1 MLCFRVLSFVL
12 HGHHELLGQVT
23 DDKGILRV
31 YRGVVD
37 GVGVVGTITVYLSFA
52 IAGPVFAVLLF
63 DHGYDKFN
71 SYCLVIEQHVW
82 IELIL

>member
-1 MLCFRVLSFVL
+1 MLCFWVLSFVL
-12 HGHHELLGQVT
+12 HGHHELLGQVA
-23 DDKGILRV
+23 DDKCILCV
-31 YRGVVD
+31 YCWVVD

-63 DHGYDKFN
+63 NHGYNKFN

-82 IELIL
+82 V